1 MTRKNVIKKTL
12 IILSINYQYFMSE
25 PYFLA
30 HRVFELQVLEM
41 LLQKIKYMEKKII
54 LPKKNY
60 NSKLK
65 NWCFKPLFWVQSDS
79 YNV

>member
-54 LPKKNY
+54 LPKK
-60 NSKLK
+60 KLQLK
-65 NWCFKPLFWVQSDS
+65 IEKLMF
-79 YNV
+79 